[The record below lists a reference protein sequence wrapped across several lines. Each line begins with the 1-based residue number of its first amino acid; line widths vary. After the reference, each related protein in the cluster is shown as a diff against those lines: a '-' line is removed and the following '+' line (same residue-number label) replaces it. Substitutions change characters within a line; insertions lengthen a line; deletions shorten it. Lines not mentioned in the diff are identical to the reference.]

1 MRFHLLG
8 SLEVLDDDMPVPLG
22 GVKQRAALGF
32 LLLHA
37 NRVVAT
43 SKLLQALWSRDVPP
57 TARKMLQNAVS
68 GLRGVLTPHGSGP
81 EGSGPE
87 GSALLLTHAP
97 GYLLR
102 VDPDSLDLSR
112 FQQFTEQGRG
122 ELSSG
127 NWPAAA
133 KVLRKALSL
142 WRGPVLA
149 DLAETGINWP
159 ELTAI
164 KDWRLATQEDCFE
177 AELACGRHYEII
189 GELESLIEVE
199 PYRERLNGQLMLAL
213 YRCGR
218 QVDALSV
225 YRRTRAAL
233 VEELGLEPGRELQEL
248 ERAILDHAPALD
260 LPPSVQRR
268 HLLAVGQQPPPAL
281 PVPVPVPAPA
291 PVVIPPPVV
300 EPAAADL
307 MTVERKLVSVVMV
320 SAQPGLAAGDGDP
333 EDVDEVHQEVT
344 AVVRAEVARLGGVVG
359 GNVGSVYLA
368 LFGVPRTSED
378 DADRAVRA
386 ALAIR
391 DRLGSVADVQIGVAT
406 GDALV
411 RLPASGT
418 PSASG
423 VLLDQCRQ
431 LMALAPL
438 GAVRACTATCDAGS
452 SVTWAADPAPTGG
465 WQAIS
470 CVPPSGATRRAQA
483 SVPFV
488 ERERELFVLQGLLE
502 EVRDRRRPHFVT
514 VLGEAGVGKTRLV
527 HELGAACTSP
537 AAILRGTATAF
548 GDDHGY
554 GPLSGVVQG
563 FSSPE
568 ALHDALTSLVGV
580 GELADRL
587 HSSLA
592 GLASGS
598 PDVSADFP
606 AWRRFLEEIADS
618 GPLVVFLEDVHWAN
632 DVVLDFVEELSE
644 QAGSVP
650 LLVIATARPELL
662 QRRPS
667 WFGGKRNATTISL
680 EPLSHNGTRSLL
692 NSLLEARELSGE
704 LWQAL
709 VSCVGGNPLFAT
721 EYARMVSDPRMP
733 CLHNDGALPVPPSVR
748 SVITT
753 QLDSL
758 PFAVKAVLGDAAVV
772 GDLVSPGAV
781 AATGRRDPGDVAKAL
796 ELLEQRDF
804 LRRQGRNSETG
815 EIEYGFRH
823 GLVRDVVADQL
834 PRAVR
839 AEKQERAAAWFAE
852 PALDLMPL
860 MDRRAG

>member
-8 SLEVLDDDMPVPLG
+8 ALEVLDDDLPVPLG

-68 GLRGVLTPHGSGP
+68 GLRGVLTPHGS
-81 EGSGPE
+81 STE

-112 FQQFTEQGRG
+112 FQQLTEQGRS
-122 ELSSG
+122 ELSTG

-268 HLLAVGQQPPPAL
+268 HLLAVGQPPA
-281 PVPVPVPAPA
+281 PVPA
-291 PVVIPPPVV
+291 PVVITPPPVA
-300 EPAAADL
+300 EPAPSNVTVDVT
-307 MTVERKLVSVVMV
+307 TVERKLVSVVMV
-320 SAQPGLAAGDGDP
+320 SAQLGLAAGDGDP
-333 EDVDEVHQEVT
+333 EDVDEVHQEVS
-344 AVVRAEVARLGGVVG
+344 AVVRAEVERLGGVVG
-359 GNVGSVYLA
+359 GNVGSVFLA
-368 LFGVPRTSED
+368 LFGVPRTAED

-386 ALAIR
+386 SLAIR
-391 DRLGSVADVQIGVAT
+391 DRLAAVADVQIGVAT
-406 GDALV
+406 GDSLV
-411 RLPASGT
+411 RLPSSGAPT
-418 PSASG
+418 ATG

-438 GAVRACTATCDAGS
+438 GAVRACTSTRDAAG

-465 WQAIS
+465 WQAVS
-470 CVPPSGATRRAQA
+470 CVSPRGATRRAQA
-483 SVPFV
+483 AVPFV
-488 ERERELFVLQGLLE
+488 ERERELLVLQGLLD
-502 EVRDRRRPHFVT
+502 EVRTRRRPHFVT

-527 HELGAACTSP
+527 DELTSSCTT
-537 AAILRGTATAF
+537 ALRGTATAF

-554 GPLSGVVQG
+554 GPLSDVARG
-563 FSSPE
+563 FASPE
-568 ALHDALTSLVGV
+568 TLRAAVSSLVGV

-587 HSSLA
+587 HASLA
-592 GLASGS
+592 GLVSGA
-598 PDVSADFP
+598 PDVPADFT
-606 AWRRFLEEIADS
+606 AWRRFLEEMADS
-618 GPLVVFLEDVHWAN
+618 EPLVVFLEDLHWAN

-644 QAGSVP
+644 HAGSVP
-650 LLVIATARPELL
+650 LLVVVTARPELL

-692 NSLLEARELSGE
+692 NSLLETRELSGE

-721 EYARMVSDPRMP
+721 EYARMVSDPRML
-733 CLHNDGALPVPPSVR
+733 CVHNDGALPLPPSVR
-748 SVITT
+748 SVITA

-758 PFAVKAVLGDAAVV
+758 PCAVKAVLGDAAVV

-781 AATGRRDPGDVAKAL
+781 AATGQRDPGDVAKAL

-823 GLVRDVVADQL
+823 LLVRDVVADQL

-839 AEKQERAAAWFAE
+839 TSKQERAAAWFAE
-852 PALDLMPL
+852 PALDLML
-860 MDRRAG
+860 DRRAG

>member
-8 SLEVLDDDMPVPLG
+8 SLEVLDDDLPVPLG

-43 SKLLQALWSRDVPP
+43 SKLLQALWPRDVPP

-68 GLRGVLTPHGSGP
+68 GLRGVLTPHGS
-81 EGSGPE
+81 SSE

-112 FQQFTEQGRG
+112 FQQLTEQGRG
-122 ELSSG
+122 ELSAG
-127 NWPAAA
+127 NWSAAA
-133 KVLRKALSL
+133 KVLRKALGL

-199 PYRERLNGQLMLAL
+199 PYRERLGGQLMLAL

-268 HLLAVGQQPPPAL
+268 HLLAVGHSSPAL
-281 PVPVPVPAPA
+281 PVPAPA
-291 PVVIPPPVV
+291 PVVITPPAV
-300 EPAAADL
+300 EPAVVDVT
-307 MTVERKLVSVVMV
+307 TVERKLVSVLMV
-320 SAQPGLAAGDGDP
+320 SAQLGLAAGDGDP
-333 EDVDEVHQEVT
+333 EDVDAVHQEVA
-344 AVVRAEVARLGGVVG
+344 AVVSSEVSRLGGVVG
-359 GNVGSVYLA
+359 GNVGSVFLA

-378 DADRAVRA
+378 DADRAVRS

-391 DRLGSVADVQIGVAT
+391 DRLAAIADAQIGVAT
-406 GDALV
+406 GEALV

-423 VLLDQCRQ
+423 VLLDRCRQ

-438 GAVRACTATCDAGS
+438 GAVRACTATRAASS
-452 SVTWAADPAPTGG
+452 SVTWADDPAPTGG
-465 WQAIS
+465 WQAVS
-470 CVPPSGATRRAQA
+470 CRSPRGATRRAQA
-483 SVPFV
+483 PVPFV
-488 ERERELFVLQGLLE
+488 ERERELLVLQGLLD
-502 EVRDRRRPHFVT
+502 EVRTRRRPHFVT
-514 VLGEAGVGKTRLV
+514 VLGEAGVGKTRLLN
-527 HELGAACTSP
+527 ELTPSCTS
-537 AAILRGTATAF
+537 ALRGTATAF
-548 GDDHGY
+548 GDDYGY
-554 GPLSGVVQG
+554 GPLSDVVRG
-563 FSSPE
+563 FAAPE
-568 ALHDALTSLVGV
+568 KLHAAVSSLVGA

-587 HSSLA
+587 TASLA
-592 GLASGS
+592 GLAQPG
-598 PDVSADFP
+598 PDVPADFP
-606 AWRRFLEEIADS
+606 AWRRFLEELAES
-618 GPLVVFLEDVHWAN
+618 EPLVVFLEDLHWAN

-644 QAGSVP
+644 HAGSVP
-650 LLVIATARPELL
+650 LLVVVTARPELL

-692 NSLLEARELSGE
+692 NSLLKAGELPGE
-704 LWQAL
+704 LWQTL

-721 EYARMVSDPRMP
+721 EYARMVSDPRTP
-733 CLHNDGALPVPPSVR
+733 CLHDEGGLPVPALVR
-748 SVITT
+748 GVLTAR
-753 QLDSL
+753 LDSL
-758 PFAVKAVLGDAAVV
+758 PFEVKAVLQDAAVV

-781 AATGRRDPGDVAKAL
+781 AATGLRDPGEVAKAL

-823 GLVRDVVADQL
+823 LLVRDVVADQL

-839 AEKQERAAAWFAE
+839 AAKQERALAWFEE
-852 PALDLMPL
+852 PALDLT
-860 MDRRAG
+860 DRRAG

>member
-1 MRFHLLG
+1 MRFNLLG
-8 SLEVLDDDMPVPLG
+8 SLEVLDDDLPVPLG

-43 SKLLQALWSRDVPP
+43 SRLLQALWSRDVPP

-68 GLRGVLTPHGSGP
+68 GLRGVLTPHGSGA
-81 EGSGPE
+81 E

-102 VDPDSLDLSR
+102 VDPNSLDLSL
-112 FQQFTEQGRG
+112 FQQLTAQGRG
-122 ELSSG
+122 ELSAG

-189 GELESLIEVE
+189 GELESLIEAE
-199 PYRERLNGQLMLAL
+199 PYRERLGGQLMLAL

-268 HLLAVGQQPPPAL
+268 HLLAVGQS
-281 PVPVPVPAPA
+281 PVPTPA
-291 PVVIPPPVV
+291 PVVITPPVA
-300 EPAAADL
+300 EPAADV
-307 MTVERKLVSVVMV
+307 TIVERKLVSVVMV
-320 SAQPGLAAGDGDP
+320 SAHLGLATGDGDP
-333 EDVDEVHQEVT
+333 EAVDEVHQEVS
-344 AVVRAEVARLGGVVG
+344 AVMHAEVTRLGGVVS
-359 GNVGSVYLA
+359 GNVGSVFLA

-391 DRLGSVADVQIGVAT
+391 DRLGAVADVQIGVAT
-406 GDALV
+406 GDSLV
-411 RLPASGT
+411 RLPASGAPT
-418 PSASG
+418 ATG

-438 GAVRACTATCDAGS
+438 GAVRACTSTRDAAG
-452 SVTWAADPAPTGG
+452 SVTWAAEPAPTGG
-465 WQAIS
+465 WQAVS
-470 CVPPSGATRRAQA
+470 CVSPRGATRRAQA
-483 SVPFV
+483 AVPFV
-488 ERERELFVLQGLLE
+488 ERERELYVLQGLLD
-502 EVRDRRRPHFVT
+502 EVRSRRRPHFVT

-527 HELGAACTSP
+527 DELMSSCRTA
-537 AAILRGTATAF
+537 LRGTATAF

-554 GPLSGVVQG
+554 GPLADVVRG
-563 FSSPE
+563 FAPP
-568 ALHDALTSLVGV
+568 DALRTAVSSLVGA

-587 HSSLA
+587 TSSLL
-592 GLASGS
+592 GLAEPA
-598 PDVSADFP
+598 PDVEADFP
-606 AWRRFLEEIADS
+606 AWRRFLEEIADAE
-618 GPLVVFLEDVHWAN
+618 PLVVFLEDLHWAN

-644 QAGSVP
+644 HAASVP
-650 LLVIATARPELL
+650 LLVVVTARPELL

-680 EPLSHNGTRSLL
+680 EPLSHNGSRSLL
-692 NSLLEARELSGE
+692 NSLLAAGELPSE

-721 EYARMVSDPRMP
+721 EYARMVSDPHT
-733 CLHNDGALPVPPSVR
+733 CLHGEGGLPMPSSVR
-748 SVITT
+748 GVLTA
-753 QLDSL
+753 QVDSL
-758 PFAVKAVLGDAAVV
+758 PFEMKAILQDAAVV

-781 AATGRRDPGDVAKAL
+781 AATGGRDPGEVAKAL

-823 GLVRDVVADQL
+823 LLVRDVVTGQL

-839 AEKQERAAAWFAE
+839 ASKQERALAWFEE
-852 PALDLMPL
+852 PALDLTN
-860 MDRRAG
+860 RRAG

>member
-8 SLEVLDDDMPVPLG
+8 SLEVLDGDLPVPLG

-32 LLLHA
+32 LLLQS

-43 SKLLQALWSRDVPP
+43 SKLLHALWPRDVPP

-68 GLRGVLTPHGSGP
+68 GLRGVLTSHGGNP
-81 EGSGPE
+81 DGAPM
-87 GSALLLTHAP
+87 LLTHAP

-102 VDPDSLDLSR
+102 VDQNSLDLSR
-112 FQQFTEQGRG
+112 FQQLAEQGRG
-122 ELSSG
+122 ELAAG

-133 KVLRKALSL
+133 KVLRGALGL

-164 KDWRLATQEDCFE
+164 KDWKLAVQEDCFE
-177 AELACGRHYEII
+177 AELACGRHGEII
-189 GELESLIEVE
+189 GELESLVELE
-199 PYRERLNGQLMLAL
+199 PYRERLGGQLMLAL

-233 VEELGLEPGRELQEL
+233 VAELGLEPGRDLQEL
-248 ERAILDHAPALD
+248 ERAILDHAPTLD

-268 HLLAVGQQPPPAL
+268 HLLAVGQD
-281 PVPVPVPAPA
+281 PAPVRA
-291 PVVIPPPVV
+291 PVVITR
-300 EPAAADL
+300 PAAEPVAAAVVADADL
-307 MTVERKLVSVVMV
+307 ATTERKLVSVVMV
-320 SAQPGLAAGDGDP
+320 SAQLGLATGDGDP
-333 EDVDEVHQEVT
+333 EDVDAVHQEV
-344 AVVRAEVARLGGVVG
+344 ASVVSAEVSRLGGVVG
-359 GNVGSVYLA
+359 GSIGSVFLA
-368 LFGVPRTSED
+368 LFGVPKTAED

-386 ALAIR
+386 SVTIR
-391 DRLGSVADVQIGVAT
+391 DRLDAVAEVQIGVAT

-411 RLPASGT
+411 RLPSSGVPT
-418 PSASG
+418 ASG

-438 GAVRACTATCDAGS
+438 GAVRACTSTRD
-452 SVTWAADPAPTGG
+452 AADSVVWEADGAPTGG

-470 CVPPSGATRRAQA
+470 CTPRRGAARRVQA
-483 SVPFV
+483 EVPFV
-488 ERERELFVLQGLLE
+488 ERERELLVLQGLLE
-502 EVRDRRRPHFVT
+502 EVRTRRRPHFVT
-514 VLGEAGVGKTRLV
+514 VLGEAGMGKTRLV
-527 HELGAACTSP
+527 NELASSRTTAF
-537 AAILRGTATAF
+537 RGTATAF
-548 GDDHGY
+548 GDDDGY
-554 GPLSGVVQG
+554 GPLTDVVSE
-563 FSSPE
+563 FSSFPTLR
-568 ALHDALTSLVGV
+568 ADLVRLVGA

-587 HSSLA
+587 HASLA
-592 GLASGS
+592 CLADPGAEVR
-598 PDVSADFP
+598 PDFP
-606 AWRRFLEEIADS
+606 AWRRFLEEVAES
-618 GPLVVFLEDVHWAN
+618 EPLIVLLEDVHWAN

-680 EPLSHNGTRSLL
+680 EPLSHNGTRQLL
-692 NSLLEARELSGE
+692 NSLLQARELSSE

-709 VSCVGGNPLFAT
+709 VSCASGNPLFAT
-721 EYARMVSDPRMP
+721 EYAGMVADPRTP
-733 CLHNDGALPVPPSVR
+733 CLQNDTSLPVPPSVR
-748 SVITT
+748 GVLTT

-758 PFAVKAVLGDAAVV
+758 PIEVKAVLQDAALT
-772 GDLVSPGAV
+772 GDLVSPSSV
-781 AATGRRDPGDVAKAL
+781 AATGRRDAFEVAKAL

-823 GLVRDVVADQL
+823 LLVRDVVADQI
-834 PRAVR
+834 PRAER
-839 AEKQERAAAWFAE
+839 ASKQERARAWLNQL
-852 PALDLMPL
+852 ALDLTG
-860 MDRRAG
+860 RRAG

>member
-8 SLEVLDDDMPVPLG
+8 SLEVLDDDLPVPLG

-43 SKLLQALWSRDVPP
+43 SKLLQALWPRDVPP

-68 GLRGVLTPHGSGP
+68 GLRGVLTPHGS
-81 EGSGPE
+81 SSE

-112 FQQFTEQGRG
+112 FQQLTEQGRG
-122 ELSSG
+122 ELSAGDFS
-127 NWPAAA
+127 AAA
-133 KVLRKALSL
+133 KVLRKALGL

-199 PYRERLNGQLMLAL
+199 PYRERLGGQLMLAL

-268 HLLAVGQQPPPAL
+268 HLLAVGHSS
-281 PVPVPVPAPA
+281 PVPPVPVPAP
-291 PVVIPPPVV
+291 VVVTPPSPAV
-300 EPAAADL
+300 EPAVVDVT
-307 MTVERKLVSVVMV
+307 TVERKLVSAVMV
-320 SAQPGLAAGDGDP
+320 SAQLGLATGDGDP
-333 EDVDEVHQEVT
+333 EDVDAVHQEVA
-344 AVVRAEVARLGGVVG
+344 AVVSSEVSRLGGVVG
-359 GNVGSVYLA
+359 GNVGSVFLA
-368 LFGVPRTSED
+368 LFGVPHTSED

-391 DRLGSVADVQIGVAT
+391 DRLAAVADVQIGVAT
-406 GDALV
+406 GEALV

-423 VLLDQCRQ
+423 VLLDRCRQ

-438 GAVRACTATCDAGS
+438 GAVRACTATRAAGP
-452 SVTWAADPAPTGG
+452 SVTWADDPAPTGG
-465 WQAIS
+465 WQAVS
-470 CVPPSGATRRAQA
+470 CVSPRGATRRVQA
-483 SVPFV
+483 PVPFV
-488 ERERELFVLQGLLE
+488 ERERELLVLQGLLD
-502 EVRDRRRPHFVT
+502 EVRTRRRPHFVT

-527 HELGAACTSP
+527 NELTSSC
-537 AAILRGTATAF
+537 ATALRGTATAF
-548 GDDHGY
+548 GDDYGY
-554 GPLSGVVQG
+554 GPLSDVVRG
-563 FSSPE
+563 FAAPE
-568 ALHDALTSLVGV
+568 RLHAAVSSLVGA

-587 HSSLA
+587 AASLVGLA
-592 GLASGS
+592 GPS
-598 PDVSADFP
+598 PDVAPDFA
-606 AWRRFLEEIADS
+606 AWRRFLEEAAES
-618 GPLVVFLEDVHWAN
+618 EPLVVFLEDLHWAN

-644 QAGSVP
+644 HAGSVP
-650 LLVIATARPELL
+650 LLVVVTARPELL

-692 NSLLEARELSGE
+692 NSLLEAGELSGE

-721 EYARMVSDPRMP
+721 EYARMVSDPRNP
-733 CLHNDGALPVPPSVR
+733 CLHNESGLPVPSSVR
-748 SVITT
+748 GVLTA

-758 PFAVKAVLGDAAVV
+758 PFEVKAVLQDAAVV

-781 AATGRRDPGDVAKAL
+781 AATGLRDPGEVAKAL

-823 GLVRDVVADQL
+823 LLVRDVVADQL

-839 AEKQERAAAWFAE
+839 AAKQERALAWFEE
-852 PALDLMPL
+852 PALDLT
-860 MDRRAG
+860 DRRAG

>member
-8 SLEVLDDDMPVPLG
+8 SLEVLDDDRPVPLG

-43 SKLLQALWSRDVPP
+43 SKLLQALWPRDVPP

-68 GLRGVLTPHGSGP
+68 GLRGVLTPHGSGT
-81 EGSGPE
+81 E

-102 VDPDSLDLSR
+102 VDQNSLDLSR
-112 FQQFTEQGRG
+112 FQQLAEQGRG
-122 ELSSG
+122 ELSTG

-133 KVLRKALSL
+133 KMLRTALNL

-149 DLAETGINWP
+149 DLAETGVNWP
-159 ELTAI
+159 ELTAV
-164 KDWRLATQEDCFE
+164 KDWRLTAQEDCFE
-177 AELACGRHYEII
+177 AELACGRHYEVI

-218 QVDALSV
+218 QVDALTV

-248 ERAILDHAPALD
+248 ERAILDHAPVLD

-268 HLLAVGQQPPPAL
+268 HLLAVGQA
-281 PVPVPVPAPA
+281 A
-291 PVVIPPPVV
+291 PVMTPPPPVV
-300 EPAAADL
+300 EPAAPVAEVDV
-307 MTVERKLVSVVMV
+307 TIVERKLVSAVMV
-320 SAQPGLAAGDGDP
+320 SAQLGLAAGDGDP
-333 EDVDEVHQEVT
+333 EDVDAVHQEV
-344 AVVRAEVARLGGVVG
+344 ASVIAAEISRLGGVVG
-359 GNVGSVYLA
+359 GNVGSVFLA

-386 ALAIR
+386 SLAIR
-391 DRLGSVADVQIGVAT
+391 DRLACVADVQIGVAT
-406 GDALV
+406 GDSLV
-411 RLPASGT
+411 RLPSSGAPT
-418 PSASG
+418 ATG

-431 LMALAPL
+431 LMVLSPL
-438 GAVRACTATCDAGS
+438 GAVRACDTTRAAAG
-452 SVTWAADPAPTGG
+452 SVTWSDDPAPTGG
-465 WQAIS
+465 WEAIS
-470 CVPPSGATRRAQA
+470 CVSPHGATRRSQA
-483 SVPFV
+483 AVPFV
-488 ERERELFVLQGLLE
+488 ERERELFVLQGLLD
-502 EVRDRRRPHFVT
+502 EVRTRRRPHFVT

-527 HELGAACTSP
+527 NELTASCAM
-537 AAILRGTATAF
+537 ALRGTATSF

-554 GPLSGVVQG
+554 GPLSDV
-563 FSSPE
+563 
-568 ALHDALTSLVGV
+568 VGV
-580 GELADRL
+580 GELAENL
-587 HSSLA
+587 AASLA
-592 GLASGS
+592 GLVS
-598 PDVSADFP
+598 PDPSVPADFS
-606 AWRRFLEEIADS
+606 AWRRFLEEIAES
-618 GPLVVFLEDVHWAN
+618 EPLVVFLEDLHWAN

-644 QAGSVP
+644 HAGSVP

-667 WFGGKRNATTISL
+667 WFGGMRNATTISL

-692 NSLLEARELSGE
+692 NSLLEARELSSE

-721 EYARMVSDPRMP
+721 EYARMVADPRMP
-733 CLHNDGALPVPPSVR
+733 CLQNGSSLPVPPTVR
-748 SVITT
+748 GVLTA

-758 PFAVKAVLGDAAVV
+758 PFGVKAVLQDAAVV
-772 GDLVSPGAV
+772 GDLVSPSAV
-781 AATGRRDPGDVAKAL
+781 AATGQRDALEVAKAL

-804 LRRQGRNSETG
+804 LRRQGRNGETG

-823 GLVRDVVADQL
+823 LLVRDVAAEQL

-839 AEKQERAAAWFAE
+839 ALKQERAVAWRE
-852 PALDLMPL
+852 KPALDLT
-860 MDRRAG
+860 DRQAG

>member
-8 SLEVLDDDMPVPLG
+8 SLEVLDDDLPVPLG

-43 SKLLQALWSRDVPP
+43 SKLLQALWPRDVPP

-68 GLRGVLTPHGSGP
+68 GLRGVLTPHGS
-81 EGSGPE
+81 SSE

-112 FQQFTEQGRG
+112 FQQLTEQGRG
-122 ELSSG
+122 ELSAG
-127 NWPAAA
+127 NFSAAA
-133 KVLRKALSL
+133 KVLRKALGL

-189 GELESLIEVE
+189 GELESLIEAE
-199 PYRERLNGQLMLAL
+199 PYRERLGGQLMLAL

-225 YRRTRAAL
+225 YRRTRSAL

-260 LPPSVQRR
+260 LPASVQRR
-268 HLLAVGQQPPPAL
+268 HLLAVGHASPAL
-281 PVPVPVPAPA
+281 PVPAPA
-291 PVVIPPPVV
+291 PVVITPPAV
-300 EPAAADL
+300 EPAVVDVT
-307 MTVERKLVSVVMV
+307 TVERKLVSVVMV
-320 SAQPGLAAGDGDP
+320 SAQLGLAAGDGDP
-333 EDVDEVHQEVT
+333 EDVDAVHQEVAA
-344 AVVRAEVARLGGVVG
+344 AVSSEVSRLGGVVG
-359 GNVGSVYLA
+359 GNVGSVFLA

-378 DADRAVRA
+378 DADRAVRS

-391 DRLGSVADVQIGVAT
+391 DRLAAVADAQIGVAT
-406 GDALV
+406 GEALV

-423 VLLDQCRQ
+423 VLLDRCRQ

-438 GAVRACTATCDAGS
+438 GAVRACTATRAASS
-452 SVTWAADPAPTGG
+452 SVTWADPSPAGG
-465 WQAIS
+465 WQAVS
-470 CVPPSGATRRAQA
+470 CVPPRGATRRVQA
-483 SVPFV
+483 PVPFV
-488 ERERELFVLQGLLE
+488 ERERELLVLQGLLD
-502 EVRDRRRPHFVT
+502 EVRTRRRPHFVT

-527 HELGAACTSP
+527 NELTSSCTT
-537 AAILRGTATAF
+537 ALRGTATAF
-548 GDDHGY
+548 GDDYGY
-554 GPLSGVVQG
+554 GPLSDVVRG
-563 FSSPE
+563 FAAP
-568 ALHDALTSLVGV
+568 ATLHAAVSSLVGV

-587 HSSLA
+587 TASLT
-592 GLASGS
+592 GLAEPA
-598 PDVSADFP
+598 PDVPADFP
-606 AWRRFLEEIADS
+606 AWRRFLEEIAES
-618 GPLVVFLEDVHWAN
+618 EPLVVFLEDLHWAN

-644 QAGSVP
+644 HAGSVP
-650 LLVIATARPELL
+650 LLVVVTARPELL

-692 NSLLEARELSGE
+692 NSLLDVGELSGA

-721 EYARMVSDPRMP
+721 EYARMVSDPRTP
-733 CLHNDGALPVPPSVR
+733 CLQNEGGLPVPSSVR
-748 SVITT
+748 GVLTA

-758 PFAVKAVLGDAAVV
+758 PFEVKAVLQDAAVV

-781 AATGRRDPGDVAKAL
+781 AATGLRDPGEVAKAL

-823 GLVRDVVADQL
+823 LLVRDVVADQL

-839 AEKQERAAAWFAE
+839 AAKRERALAWFEE
-852 PALDLMPL
+852 PALDLT
-860 MDRRAG
+860 DRRAG

>member
-8 SLEVLDDDMPVPLG
+8 SLEVLDDDLPVPLG

-43 SKLLQALWSRDVPP
+43 SKLLQALWQRDVPP

-68 GLRGVLTPHGSGP
+68 GLRGVLTPHGTT
-81 EGSGPE
+81 E

-102 VDPDSLDLSR
+102 VDQNSLDLSR
-112 FQQFTEQGRG
+112 FQQLTEQGRG
-122 ELSSG
+122 ELSAG

-133 KVLRKALSL
+133 RVLRKALSL

-149 DLAETGINWP
+149 DLVETGINWP

-164 KDWRLATQEDCFE
+164 KDWRLSAQENCFE

-218 QVDALSV
+218 QVDALSA

-233 VEELGLEPGRELQEL
+233 VEGLGLEPGRELQEL
-248 ERAILDHAPALD
+248 ERAILDHAPVLD

-268 HLLAVGQQPPPAL
+268 HLLAVGQTS
-281 PVPVPVPAPA
+281 PA
-291 PVVIPPPVV
+291 PVVVTSPPPA
-300 EPAAADL
+300 PAAPVVTVDARDVT
-307 MTVERKLVSVVMV
+307 TVERKLVSVVMV
-320 SAQPGLAAGDGDP
+320 SAQLGLAAGDGDP
-333 EDVDEVHQEVT
+333 EDVDAVHQEV
-344 AVVRAEVARLGGVVG
+344 ASVVAAEISRLGGVVG
-359 GNVGSVYLA
+359 GNVGSVFLA
-368 LFGVPRTSED
+368 MFGVPKNAED

-386 ALAIR
+386 ALAVR
-391 DRLGSVADVQIGVAT
+391 DRLISVADVQIGVAT
-406 GDALV
+406 GDSLV
-411 RLPASGT
+411 RSPAVGT
-418 PSASG
+418 PTATG
-423 VLLDQCRQ
+423 VLLDKCRQ

-438 GAVRACTATCDAGS
+438 GAVRACTSTREAAV
-452 SVTWAADPAPTGG
+452 SVTWEADGAPSGG
-465 WQAIS
+465 WQAVS
-470 CVPPSGATRRAQA
+470 CVSPRGVDRRAQA
-483 SVPFV
+483 AVPFV
-488 ERERELFVLQGLLE
+488 ERERELLVLQGLLE
-502 EVRDRRRPHFVT
+502 EVRTRHRPHFVT

-527 HELGAACTSP
+527 NELASSCSV
-537 AAILRGTATAF
+537 LRGTATAF

-554 GPLSGVVQG
+554 GPLADVVSG
-563 FSSPE
+563 FSSFE
-568 ALHDALTSLVGV
+568 TLRAAMASLVGV

-587 HSSLA
+587 HASLA
-592 GLASGS
+592 CLAEPSSGVQ
-598 PDVSADFP
+598 PDFP
-606 AWRRFLEEIADS
+606 SWRRFLEEVAES
-618 GPLVVFLEDVHWAN
+618 SPLVVLLEDVHWAN
-632 DVVLDFVEELSE
+632 DVVLDFMEELSE
-644 QAGSVP
+644 HASSVP

-692 NSLLEARELSGE
+692 DSLLPTGELSAE

-709 VSCVGGNPLFAT
+709 MSCVGGNPLFAT
-721 EYARMVSDPRMP
+721 EYARMMADPRMS
-733 CLHNDGALPVPPSVR
+733 CVQNGSSLPLPPSVR
-748 SVITT
+748 GVLTA

-758 PFAVKAVLGDAAVV
+758 PFEVKAVLQDAAVTA
-772 GDLVSPGAV
+772 DLVSPGAV
-781 AATGRRDPGDVAKAL
+781 AATGGRDALEVAKAL

-823 GLVRDVVADQL
+823 QLVRDVVAEQL
-834 PRAVR
+834 PRALR
-839 AEKQERAAAWFAE
+839 AAKHERAQVWFDE
-852 PALDLMPL
+852 PALDLT
-860 MDRRAG
+860 DRRAG

>member
-8 SLEVLDDDMPVPLG
+8 SLEVLDDDLPVPLG

-68 GLRGVLTPHGSGP
+68 GLRGVLTPHGSGA
-81 EGSGPE
+81 E

-102 VDPDSLDLSR
+102 VDPNSLDLSR
-112 FQQFTEQGRG
+112 FQQLTEQGRA
-122 ELSSG
+122 ELSAG

-268 HLLAVGQQPPPAL
+268 HLLAVSHSS
-281 PVPVPVPAPA
+281 PVSA
-291 PVVIPPPVV
+291 PVVIPPAPRAP
-300 EPAAADL
+300 EPAAVVVPAADVT
-307 MTVERKLVSVVMV
+307 TVERKLVSVVMV
-320 SAQPGLAAGDGDP
+320 SAQLGLAAGDGDP
-333 EDVDEVHQEVT
+333 EDVDEVHQEVS

-359 GNVGSVYLA
+359 GSVGSVFLA
-368 LFGVPRTSED
+368 LFGVPRTAED
-378 DADRAVRA
+378 DADRAVRS

-391 DRLGSVADVQIGVAT
+391 DRLSTVADVQIGVAT

-411 RLPASGT
+411 RLPGVGAPT
-418 PSASG
+418 ATG
-423 VLLDQCRQ
+423 VLLDRCRQ

-438 GAVRACTATCDAGS
+438 GAVRACTASRDAS
-452 SVTWAADPAPTGG
+452 ASVTWDDEPAATGG
-465 WQAIS
+465 WQALS
-470 CVPPSGATRRAQA
+470 AVSPRGATRRAQA
-483 SVPFV
+483 EVPFV
-488 ERERELFVLQGLLE
+488 ERERELSVLQGLLD
-502 EVRDRRRPHFVT
+502 EVQVRRRPHFVT

-527 HELGAACTSP
+527 CELARACSP
-537 AAILRGTATAF
+537 VIALRGTSTAF

-554 GPLSGVVQG
+554 GPLSDVVSG
-563 FSSPE
+563 FAGSPE
-568 ALHDALTSLVGV
+568 ALQAALGSLVGV

-587 HSSLA
+587 HTSLV
-592 GLASGS
+592 GLLSPE
-598 PDVSADFP
+598 PDVPADFA
-606 AWRRFLEEIADS
+606 AWRRFLEEIADQRT
-618 GPLVVFLEDVHWAN
+618 LVVLLEDVHWAN

-680 EPLSHNGTRSLL
+680 EPLSHNGTRSML
-692 NSLLEARELSGE
+692 NSLLETRELSAE

-733 CLHNDGALPVPPSVR
+733 CLLNENMSLPVPPSVR
-748 SVITT
+748 GVITA

-758 PFAVKAVLGDAAVV
+758 PFEVKAVLQDAAVV

-781 AATGRRDPGDVAKAL
+781 AATGLGELRDVAKAL

-823 GLVRDVVADQL
+823 SLVRDVVAAQL

-839 AEKQERAAAWFAE
+839 ALKQERALAWFEE
-852 PALDLMPL
+852 PLVLT
-860 MDRRAG
+860 DRRAG

>member
-8 SLEVLDDDMPVPLG
+8 SLEVLDDDLPVPLG

-43 SKLLQALWSRDVPP
+43 SKLLQALWQRDVPP

-68 GLRGVLTPHGSGP
+68 GLRGVLTPHGSAA
-81 EGSGPE
+81 E

-102 VDPDSLDLSR
+102 VDQNSLDLSR
-112 FQQFTEQGRG
+112 FQQLAEQGRG
-122 ELSSG
+122 ELSAG

-133 KVLRKALSL
+133 RVLRKALSL

-149 DLAETGINWP
+149 DLVETGINWP

-164 KDWRLATQEDCFE
+164 KDWRLSAQENCFE
-177 AELACGRHYEII
+177 AELACGRHYEVI

-199 PYRERLNGQLMLAL
+199 PYRERIGGQLMLAL

-248 ERAILDHAPALD
+248 ERAILDHAPVLD

-268 HLLAVGQQPPPAL
+268 HLLAVGQTS
-281 PVPVPVPAPA
+281 PA
-291 PVVIPPPVV
+291 PVVITA
-300 EPAAADL
+300 PAAAEPAVAVPAATVPARDVT
-307 MTVERKLVSVVMV
+307 TVERKLVSVVMV
-320 SAQPGLAAGDGDP
+320 SAQLGLAAGDGDP
-333 EDVDEVHQEVT
+333 EDVDAVHQEVA
-344 AVVRAEVARLGGVVG
+344 AVVAAEVSRLGGVVG
-359 GNVGSVYLA
+359 GNVGSVFLA
-368 LFGVPRTSED
+368 MFGVPKTAED

-386 ALAIR
+386 ALAVR
-391 DRLGSVADVQIGVAT
+391 DRLASVADVQIGVAT
-406 GDALV
+406 GDSLV
-411 RLPASGT
+411 RLPAVGT
-418 PSASG
+418 PTATG

-438 GAVRACTATCDAGS
+438 GAVRACTSTREATV
-452 SVTWAADPAPTGG
+452 SVTWEPDGAPTGG
-465 WQAIS
+465 WQAVS
-470 CVPPSGATRRAQA
+470 CVSPRGADRRARA
-483 SVPFV
+483 AVPFV
-488 ERERELFVLQGLLE
+488 ERERELLVLQGILE
-502 EVRDRRRPHFVT
+502 EVRTRRRPHFVT

-527 HELGAACTSP
+527 DELASSAS
-537 AAILRGTATAF
+537 ALRGTATAF
-548 GDDHGY
+548 GDDHGF
-554 GPLSGVVQG
+554 GPLADVVSG
-563 FSSPE
+563 FSPFE
-568 ALHDALTSLVGV
+568 TLRAALASLVGV

-587 HSSLA
+587 HGSLA
-592 GLASGS
+592 CLASPGAGVQ
-598 PDVSADFP
+598 PDFP
-606 AWRRFLEEIADS
+606 SWRRFLEEVAES
-618 GPLVVFLEDVHWAN
+618 SPLVVLLEDVHWAN

-644 QAGSVP
+644 HAGSVP

-680 EPLSHNGTRSLL
+680 EPLSHIGTRNLL
-692 NSLLEARELSGE
+692 NSLLPTGELSAE

-721 EYARMVSDPRMP
+721 EYARMMADPRLL
-733 CLHNDGALPVPPSVR
+733 CVQNGNSLPLPPSVR
-748 SVITT
+748 GVLTA

-758 PFAVKAVLGDAAVV
+758 PFEVKAVLQDAAVA

-781 AATGRRDPGDVAKAL
+781 AATGGRDALEVAKAL

-823 GLVRDVVADQL
+823 ELVRDVVADQV

-839 AEKQERAAAWFAE
+839 AAKHERAGAWFDE
-852 PALDLMPL
+852 PALNLT
-860 MDRRAG
+860 DRRAG

>member
-8 SLEVLDDDMPVPLG
+8 SLEVLDDDLPVPLG

-68 GLRGVLTPHGSGP
+68 GLRGVLTPHGSN
-81 EGSGPE
+81 PE

-102 VDPDSLDLSR
+102 VDQNSLDLSR
-112 FQQFTEQGRG
+112 FQQLTEQGRG

-164 KDWRLATQEDCFE
+164 KDGRLATQEDCFE

-268 HLLAVGQQPPPAL
+268 HLLAVGQAS
-281 PVPVPVPAPA
+281 PVSA
-291 PVVIPPPVV
+291 PVVITPPVAQPV
-300 EPAAADL
+300 APPVAVGAMDVT
-307 MTVERKLVSVVMV
+307 TVERKLVSVVMV
-320 SAQPGLAAGDGDP
+320 SAQLGLAAGDGDP
-333 EDVDEVHQEVT
+333 EDVDAVHQEV
-344 AVVRAEVARLGGVVG
+344 ASVVSAEVSRLGGVVG
-359 GNVGSVYLA
+359 GNVGSVFLA
-368 LFGVPRTSED
+368 LFGVPKTAED

-386 ALAIR
+386 SLAIR
-391 DRLGSVADVQIGVAT
+391 DRLAAVADVQIGVAT
-406 GDALV
+406 GDSLV
-411 RLPASGT
+411 RLPSSGAPT
-418 PSASG
+418 ATG

-431 LMALAPL
+431 LMALSPL
-438 GAVRACTATCDAGS
+438 GAVRACSATREAAG
-452 SVTWAADPAPTGG
+452 SVTWEADGAPTGG
-465 WQAIS
+465 WQAVS
-470 CVPPSGATRRAQA
+470 CVSPRGATRRSQA
-483 SVPFV
+483 AVPFV
-488 ERERELFVLQGLLE
+488 ERERELLVLQGLLD
-502 EVRDRRRPHFVT
+502 EVRTRRRPHFVT

-527 HELGAACTSP
+527 NELTSSCST
-537 AAILRGTATAF
+537 ALRGTATAF
-548 GDDHGY
+548 GDDHGF
-554 GPLSGVVQG
+554 GPLSDVVSG
-563 FSSPE
+563 FSSFE
-568 ALHDALTSLVGV
+568 TLRAALASLVGV

-587 HSSLA
+587 HGSLA
-592 GLASGS
+592 CLAEPG
-598 PDVSADFP
+598 PGVQADFP
-606 AWRRFLEEIADS
+606 AWRRFLEEVAESD
-618 GPLVVFLEDVHWAN
+618 PLVVLLEDVHWAN

-644 QAGSVP
+644 HAGSVP

-692 NSLLEARELSGE
+692 NSLLHTRELSSE

-709 VSCVGGNPLFAT
+709 VTCVGGNPLFAT
-721 EYARMVSDPRMP
+721 EYARMVADPRMP
-733 CLHNDGALPVPPSVR
+733 CVQNDASLPVPPSVR
-748 SVITT
+748 GVLTA

-758 PFAVKAVLGDAAVV
+758 PFEVKAVLQDAAVA

-781 AATGRRDPGDVAKAL
+781 AATGQRDALEVAKAL

-823 GLVRDVVADQL
+823 LLVRDVVADQL
-834 PRAVR
+834 PRA
-839 AEKQERAAAWFAE
+839 ERAVKRERALGWFEE
-852 PALDLMPL
+852 PALDLT
-860 MDRRAG
+860 DRRAG

>member
-8 SLEVLDDDMPVPLG
+8 SLEVLDDDLPVPLG

-81 EGSGPE
+81 EGS
-87 GSALLLTHAP
+87 ALLLTHAP

-102 VDPDSLDLSR
+102 VDPNSLDLSR
-112 FQQFTEQGRG
+112 FQQLTEQGRG
-122 ELSSG
+122 ELSAG

-268 HLLAVGQQPPPAL
+268 HLLAVGQASPP
-281 PVPVPVPAPA
+281 
-291 PVVIPPPVV
+291 PVVIPPAPPVAPIEV
-300 EPAAADL
+300 PAADVA
-307 MTVERKLVSVVMV
+307 TVERKLVSVVMV
-320 SAQPGLAAGDGDP
+320 SAQLGLAARDP
-333 EDVDEVHQEVT
+333 EDVDEVHQEVAS
-344 AVVRAEVARLGGVVG
+344 AVAAEVSRLGGVVG
-359 GNVGSVYLA
+359 GNVGSVFLA

-391 DRLGSVADVQIGVAT
+391 SRLASVDVQIGVAT

-411 RLPASGT
+411 RLPGAGV
-418 PSASG
+418 PSATG
-423 VLLDQCRQ
+423 VLLDECRQ
-431 LMALAPL
+431 LMTLAPF
-438 GAVRACTATCDAGS
+438 GAVRACTSTRDAAV
-452 SVTWAADPAPTGG
+452 SVTWSADPAPTGG
-465 WQAIS
+465 WQAVS
-470 CVPPSGATRRAQA
+470 CVSPRGATRRAQA
-483 SVPFV
+483 AVPFV
-488 ERERELFVLQGLLE
+488 ERERELSVLQGLLDD
-502 EVRDRRRPHFVT
+502 VAARRRPHFVT

-527 HELGAACTSP
+527 SELAASCSSSV
-537 AAILRGTATAF
+537 LHGTATPF

-554 GPLSGVVQG
+554 GPLSDVVRG
-563 FSSPE
+563 FAPPARLRA
-568 ALHDALTSLVGV
+568 ALDSLVAG
-580 GELADRL
+580 LADRL
-587 HSSLA
+587 HASLA
-592 GLASGS
+592 GLASPS
-598 PDVSADFP
+598 PEVVADFP
-606 AWRRFLEEIADS
+606 AWRRFLEEIAEA

-667 WFGGKRNATTISL
+667 WFGGKRHATTISL

-692 NSLLEARELSGE
+692 NSLLETRELSAD

-721 EYARMVSDPRMP
+721 EYARMVADPRMP
-733 CLHNDGALPVPPSVR
+733 CLHNDGGALPVPPSVR

-758 PFAVKAVLGDAAVV
+758 PFPVKAVLGDAAVV

-781 AATGRRDPGDVAKAL
+781 AATGQRDLPDVSKAL

-823 GLVRDVVADQL
+823 ALVRDVVADQL
-834 PRAVR
+834 PRAER
-839 AEKQERAAAWFAE
+839 SLKQERAAAWFAE
-852 PALDLMPL
+852 PALDLML
-860 MDRRAG
+860 DRRAG

>member
-81 EGSGPE
+81 EGS
-87 GSALLLTHAP
+87 ALLLTHAP

-102 VDPDSLDLSR
+102 VDPNSLDLSR
-112 FQQFTEQGRG
+112 FQQLTEQGRN
-122 ELSSG
+122 ELSTG

-268 HLLAVGQQPPPAL
+268 HLLAVGQPSPVSAPVIITPPAPRAPEPAL
-281 PVPVPVPAPA
+281 PAMDVDVT
-291 PVVIPPPVV
+291 
-300 EPAAADL
+300 
-307 MTVERKLVSVVMV
+307 MVERKLVSVVMV
-320 SAQPGLAAGDGDP
+320 SAQLGLAAGDGDP
-333 EDVDEVHQEVT
+333 EDVDTVHQEVSS
-344 AVVRAEVARLGGVVG
+344 VVHAEVSRLGGVVG
-359 GNVGSVYLA
+359 GNVGSVFLA
-368 LFGVPRTSED
+368 MFGVPRTSED
-378 DADRAVRA
+378 DADRAVRS

-391 DRLGSVADVQIGVAT
+391 DRLSAVADVQIGVAT

-411 RLPASGT
+411 RLP
-418 PSASG
+418 SAGAPTATG

-431 LMALAPL
+431 LMALSPL
-438 GAVRACTATCDAGS
+438 GAVRACTASRDAS
-452 SVTWAADPAPTGG
+452 TSVTWADDPATTGG
-465 WQAIS
+465 WQAVS
-470 CVPPSGATRRAQA
+470 CVSPRGATRRSQA
-483 SVPFV
+483 AVPFV
-488 ERERELFVLQGLLE
+488 ERERELFVLQGLLD
-502 EVRDRRRPHFVT
+502 EVRTRRRPHFVT

-527 HELGAACTSP
+527 CELAGACTSSKVI
-537 AAILRGTATAF
+537 ALRGTATAF

-554 GPLSGVVQG
+554 GPLSDVVRG
-563 FSSPE
+563 FASPE
-568 ALHDALTSLVGV
+568 TLRAAISSLVGV

-587 HSSLA
+587 HASLA
-592 GLASGS
+592 GLAEPHSAV
-598 PDVSADFP
+598 PADFP
-606 AWRRFLEEIADS
+606 SWRRFLEEIADS
-618 GPLVVFLEDVHWAN
+618 GPLVVLLEDVHWAN

-644 QAGSVP
+644 HAGSVP

-692 NSLLEARELSGE
+692 NSLLETRELSAE

-709 VSCVGGNPLFAT
+709 VGCVGGNALFAT

-733 CLHNDGALPVPPSVR
+733 CLQNDGALPVPPSVR
-748 SVITT
+748 SVITA

-758 PFAVKAVLGDAAVV
+758 PFAVKAVLQDAAVV

-781 AATGRRDPGDVAKAL
+781 AATGRHEPGDVAKAL

-823 GLVRDVVADQL
+823 ALVRDVVADQL

-839 AEKQERAAAWFAE
+839 ALKQERAVAWFEAPE
-852 PALDLMPL
+852 LDLT
-860 MDRRAG
+860 DRRAG

>member
-43 SKLLQALWSRDVPP
+43 SKLLQALWPRDVPP

-68 GLRGVLTPHGSGP
+68 GLRGVLTPHGN
-81 EGSGPE
+81 GSE

-102 VDPDSLDLSR
+102 VDPSRLDLSL
-112 FQQFTEQGRG
+112 FQRLTGQGRA

-133 KVLRKALSL
+133 KVLRTALSL

-164 KDWRLATQEDCFE
+164 KDARLAAQEDCFE

-189 GELESLIEVE
+189 GELESLIEAE
-199 PYRERLNGQLMLAL
+199 PYRERLGGQLMLAL

-268 HLLAVGQQPPPAL
+268 HLLAVGQSPA
-281 PVPVPVPAPA
+281 PAPA
-291 PVVIPPPVV
+291 PVVITPPVV
-300 EPAAADL
+300 EPAAADV
-307 MTVERKLVSVVMV
+307 TIVERKLVSVVMV
-320 SAQPGLAAGDGDP
+320 SAHLGLATGDGDP
-333 EDVDEVHQEVT
+333 EAVDAVHQEVSA
-344 AVVRAEVARLGGVVG
+344 AVHTEVTRLGGVVG
-359 GNVGSVYLA
+359 GNVGSVFLA

-391 DRLGSVADVQIGVAT
+391 DRLAAVADVQIGVAT
-406 GDALV
+406 GDSLV

-418 PSASG
+418 PTVTG

-438 GAVRACTATCDAGS
+438 GAVRACTSTRAAAGS
-452 SVTWAADPAPTGG
+452 VMWAAEPAPTGD
-465 WQAIS
+465 WQAAS
-470 CVPPSGATRRAQA
+470 CESPRGATRRAQA
-483 SVPFV
+483 AVPFV
-488 ERERELFVLQGLLE
+488 ERERELYVLQGLLD
-502 EVRDRRRPHFVT
+502 EVGTRRRPHFVT

-527 HELGAACTSP
+527 DELVPSCRTA
-537 AAILRGTATAF
+537 LRGTATAF

-554 GPLSGVVQG
+554 GPLSDVVRG
-563 FSSPE
+563 FASPE
-568 ALHDALTSLVGV
+568 TLRAAVSSLVGA

-587 HSSLA
+587 TASLWC
-592 GLASGS
+592 LAEPSANV
-598 PDVSADFP
+598 PADFT

-618 GPLVVFLEDVHWAN
+618 EPLVVFLEDLHWAN

-644 QAGSVP
+644 HAGSVP
-650 LLVIATARPELL
+650 LLVVVTARPELL

-680 EPLSHNGTRSLL
+680 EPLSHNGSRSLL
-692 NSLLEARELSGE
+692 NSLLPAGELSAE

-721 EYARMVSDPRMP
+721 EYARLVSDPRTTP
-733 CLHNDGALPVPPSVR
+733 CLHDEGGLPVPSSVR
-748 SVITT
+748 GVLTA
-753 QLDSL
+753 QVDSL
-758 PFAVKAVLGDAAVV
+758 PFEVKAVLQDAAVV

-781 AATGRRDPGDVAKAL
+781 AATGGRDPGDVAKAL

-823 GLVRDVVADQL
+823 LLVRDVVAGQL
-834 PRAVR
+834 PHAVR
-839 AEKQERAAAWFAE
+839 TAKQQRALAWFEE
-852 PALDLMPL
+852 PALDLT
-860 MDRRAG
+860 DRRAG

>member
-68 GLRGVLTPHGSGP
+68 GLRGVLTPHGSA
-81 EGSGPE
+81 E

-102 VDPDSLDLSR
+102 VDQNSLDLSQ
-112 FQQFTEQGRG
+112 FQQLTEQGRG
-122 ELSSG
+122 DLSSG

-177 AELACGRHYEII
+177 AELACGRHYEVI

-268 HLLAVGQQPPPAL
+268 HLLAVGQSS
-281 PVPVPVPAPA
+281 PVPA
-291 PVVIPPPVV
+291 PVVITPPPAPVA
-300 EPAAADL
+300 EPVAPAPAVDV
-307 MTVERKLVSVVMV
+307 TIVERKLVSVVMV
-320 SAQPGLAAGDGDP
+320 SAQLGLAAGDGDP
-333 EDVDEVHQEVT
+333 EDVDAVHQEV
-344 AVVRAEVARLGGVVG
+344 ASVVSAEVSRLGGVVG
-359 GNVGSVYLA
+359 GNVGSVFLA

-386 ALAIR
+386 SLAIR
-391 DRLGSVADVQIGVAT
+391 DRLSSVADVQIGVAT
-406 GDALV
+406 GDSLV
-411 RLPASGT
+411 RLPSSGAPT
-418 PSASG
+418 ATG

-431 LMALAPL
+431 LMALSPL
-438 GAVRACTATCDAGS
+438 GAVRACSATREAAG
-452 SVTWAADPAPTGG
+452 SVTWSADPSPTGG
-465 WQAIS
+465 WQAVS
-470 CVPPSGATRRAQA
+470 CVSPRGATRRSQA
-483 SVPFV
+483 AVPFV
-488 ERERELFVLQGLLE
+488 ERERELLVLQGLLD
-502 EVRDRRRPHFVT
+502 EVRTRRRPHFVT

-527 HELGAACTSP
+527 NELNSSCSMA
-537 AAILRGTATAF
+537 LRGTATAF

-554 GPLSGVVQG
+554 GPLCDVVRG
-563 FSSPE
+563 FASPE
-568 ALHDALTSLVGV
+568 TLRAAVSSLVGV
-580 GELADRL
+580 GELADNL
-587 HSSLA
+587 AASLA
-592 GLASGS
+592 GLVEPS
-598 PDVSADFP
+598 PSVPADFS
-606 AWRRFLEEIADS
+606 AWRRFLEEIAES
-618 GPLVVFLEDVHWAN
+618 EPLVVFLEDLHWAN

-644 QAGSVP
+644 HAGSVP

-680 EPLSHNGTRSLL
+680 EPLSHNGTRSLM
-692 NSLLEARELSGE
+692 NSLLEARELSSE

-721 EYARMVSDPRMP
+721 EYARMVADPRMP
-733 CLHNDGALPVPPSVR
+733 CVQNDGALPVPPPVR
-748 SVITT
+748 GVLTA

-758 PFAVKAVLGDAAVV
+758 PFEVKAVLQDAAVV

-781 AATGRRDPGDVAKAL
+781 AAVGQRDPLEVAKAL

-823 GLVRDVVADQL
+823 LLVRDVVAEQL

-839 AEKQERAAAWFAE
+839 ALKQERAVAWFEE
-852 PALDLMPL
+852 PALDLT
-860 MDRRAG
+860 DRRAG

>member
-68 GLRGVLTPHGSGP
+68 GLRGVLTPHGSG
-81 EGSGPE
+81 SE

-102 VDPDSLDLSR
+102 VDPNSLDLSR
-112 FQQFTEQGRG
+112 FQQLTEQGRG

-177 AELACGRHYEII
+177 ADLACGRHYEII

-268 HLLAVGQQPPPAL
+268 HLLAVGHSSPPL
-281 PVPVPVPAPA
+281 
-291 PVVIPPPVV
+291 VIPPAPRAP
-300 EPAAADL
+300 EPAAAVVVPAADVT
-307 MTVERKLVSVVMV
+307 TVERKLVSVVMV
-320 SAQPGLAAGDGDP
+320 SAQLGLAAGDGDP
-333 EDVDEVHQEVT
+333 EDVDEVHQEVSS
-344 AVVRAEVARLGGVVG
+344 AVRAEVSRLGGVVG
-359 GNVGSVYLA
+359 GNVGSVFLA
-368 LFGVPRTSED
+368 LFGVPLTAED

-391 DRLGSVADVQIGVAT
+391 DRLSTVADVQIGVAT

-411 RLPASGT
+411 RLPGVGAPT
-418 PSASG
+418 ATG

-438 GAVRACTATCDAGS
+438 GAVRACTASRDAS
-452 SVTWAADPAPTGG
+452 TSVTWEADAAPTGG
-465 WQAIS
+465 WEAAS
-470 CVPPSGATRRAQA
+470 AVSPRGATRRDQA
-483 SVPFV
+483 AVPFV
-488 ERERELFVLQGLLE
+488 ERERELSVLQGLLD
-502 EVRDRRRPHFVT
+502 EVQVRRRPHFVT
-514 VLGEAGVGKTRLV
+514 VLGESGVGKTRLV
-527 HELGAACTSP
+527 CELARGCSP
-537 AAILRGTATAF
+537 VVALRGTSTAF
-548 GDDHGY
+548 GDDYGY
-554 GPLSGVVQG
+554 GPLSDVVRG
-563 FSSPE
+563 FASTPE
-568 ALHDALTSLVGV
+568 DLRTSLESLVGA

-587 HSSLA
+587 HGSLV
-592 GLASGS
+592 GLLEPR
-598 PDVSADFP
+598 PDLPADF
-606 AWRRFLEEIADS
+606 ASWRRFLEEIADQRT
-618 GPLVVFLEDVHWAN
+618 LVVLLEDVHWAN

-650 LLVIATARPELL
+650 LLVIATSRPELL

-692 NSLLEARELSGE
+692 NSLLETSELPAE

-721 EYARMVSDPRMP
+721 EYARMVADPRMP
-733 CLHNDGALPVPPSVR
+733 CLHNDMSLPVPPSVR
-748 SVITT
+748 GVITA

-758 PFAVKAVLGDAAVV
+758 PFEVKAVLQDAAVV
-772 GDLVSPGAV
+772 GDLVSPGVV
-781 AATGRRDPGDVAKAL
+781 AATGLAELREVAKAL

-823 GLVRDVVADQL
+823 SLVRDVVASQL

-839 AEKQERAAAWFAE
+839 ALKQERALSWFEE
-852 PALDLMPL
+852 PLVLT
-860 MDRRAG
+860 DRRAG

>member
-8 SLEVLDDDMPVPLG
+8 SLEVLDDDLPVPLG

-81 EGSGPE
+81 EGS
-87 GSALLLTHAP
+87 ALLLTHAP

-112 FQQFTEQGRG
+112 FQQLTEQGRG
-122 ELSSG
+122 ELSAG

-268 HLLAVGQQPPPAL
+268 HLLAVGQT
-281 PVPVPVPAPA
+281 PVPVPAPA
-291 PVVIPPPVV
+291 PVVITSPPVV
-300 EPAAADL
+300 EPAAVNVT
-307 MTVERKLVSVVMV
+307 TVERKLVSVVMV
-320 SAQPGLAAGDGDP
+320 SAQLGLAAGDGDP
-333 EDVDEVHQEVT
+333 EDVDEVHQEVS
-344 AVVRAEVARLGGVVG
+344 AVVRAEVERLGGVVG
-359 GNVGSVYLA
+359 GNVASVFLA
-368 LFGVPRTSED
+368 LFGVPRTAED

-386 ALAIR
+386 SLAIR
-391 DRLGSVADVQIGVAT
+391 DRLAAVADVQIGVAT
-406 GDALV
+406 GDSLV
-411 RLPASGT
+411 RLPASGAPT
-418 PSASG
+418 ATG

-438 GAVRACTATCDAGS
+438 GAVRACTSTRDAAG

-465 WQAIS
+465 WQAVS
-470 CVPPSGATRRAQA
+470 CVSPRGATRRAQA
-483 SVPFV
+483 AVPFV
-488 ERERELFVLQGLLE
+488 ERERELLVLQGLLD
-502 EVRDRRRPHFVT
+502 EVRTRRRPHFVT

-527 HELGAACTSP
+527 DELTSSCTT
-537 AAILRGTATAF
+537 ALRGTATAF

-554 GPLSGVVQG
+554 GPLSDVVRG
-563 FSSPE
+563 FASPE
-568 ALHDALTSLVGV
+568 TLRAAVSSLVGV

-587 HSSLA
+587 HASLA
-592 GLASGS
+592 GLVSGS
-598 PDVSADFP
+598 ADVPADFP
-606 AWRRFLEEIADS
+606 AWRRFLEELADS
-618 GPLVVFLEDVHWAN
+618 EPLVVFLEDLHWAN

-644 QAGSVP
+644 HAGSVP
-650 LLVIATARPELL
+650 LLVVVTARPELL

-680 EPLSHNGTRSLL
+680 EPLSHNGSRSLL
-692 NSLLEARELSGE
+692 NSLLEASELSAE

-709 VSCVGGNPLFAT
+709 VSCVGGNPFFAT
-721 EYARMVSDPRMP
+721 EYARMVSDPRIQ
-733 CLHNDGALPVPPSVR
+733 CLHNEGGLPVPPSVR
-748 SVITT
+748 GVLTA

-758 PFAVKAVLGDAAVV
+758 PFEVKAVLQDAAVV

-781 AATGRRDPGDVAKAL
+781 AATGQRDPGDVAKAL

-823 GLVRDVVADQL
+823 LLVRDVVADQL

-839 AEKQERAAAWFAE
+839 LSKQERAAAWLAE
-852 PALDLMPL
+852 PALDLML
-860 MDRRAG
+860 DRRAG

>member
-8 SLEVLDDDMPVPLG
+8 SLEVLDDDLPVPLG

-68 GLRGVLTPHGSGP
+68 GLRGVLTPHGST
-81 EGSGPE
+81 PE

-102 VDPDSLDLSR
+102 VDQNSLDLSR
-112 FQQFTEQGRG
+112 FQQLTEQGRG
-122 ELSSG
+122 ELSAG

-164 KDWRLATQEDCFE
+164 KDCRLATQEDCFE
-177 AELACGRHYEII
+177 AEIACGRHYEII

-199 PYRERLNGQLMLAL
+199 PYRERLGGQLMLAL

-268 HLLAVGQQPPPAL
+268 HLLAVGQAS
-281 PVPVPVPAPA
+281 PVVITPA
-291 PVVIPPPVV
+291 PVVEPPAVTV
-300 EPAAADL
+300 DALDVT
-307 MTVERKLVSVVMV
+307 TVERKLVSVVMV
-320 SAQPGLAAGDGDP
+320 SAQLGLAAGDGDP
-333 EDVDEVHQEVT
+333 EDVDAVHQEV
-344 AVVRAEVARLGGVVG
+344 ASVVSAEVSRLGGVVG
-359 GNVGSVYLA
+359 GNVGSVFLA
-368 LFGVPRTSED
+368 MFGVPKTAED

-386 ALAIR
+386 SLAVR
-391 DRLGSVADVQIGVAT
+391 DRLAAVADVQIGVAT
-406 GDALV
+406 GDSLV
-411 RLPASGT
+411 RLPSSGVPT
-418 PSASG
+418 ATG

-438 GAVRACTATCDAGS
+438 GAVRACTSTRDAAS
-452 SVTWAADPAPTGG
+452 SVTWEADGAPTGG
-465 WQAIS
+465 WQAVS
-470 CVPPSGATRRAQA
+470 CVSPRGATRRSQA
-483 SVPFV
+483 AVPFV
-488 ERERELFVLQGLLE
+488 ERERELLVLQGLLD
-502 EVRDRRRPHFVT
+502 EVSVRRRPHFVT

-527 HELGAACTSP
+527 NELATSCST
-537 AAILRGTATAF
+537 ALRGTATAF

-554 GPLSGVVQG
+554 GPLSDVVSG
-563 FSSPE
+563 FSSFE
-568 ALHDALTSLVGV
+568 TLRASLSSLVGV

-587 HSSLA
+587 HGSLA
-592 GLASGS
+592 CLAQPG
-598 PDVSADFP
+598 PGVQADFP
-606 AWRRFLEEIADS
+606 AWRRFLEEVAES
-618 GPLVVFLEDVHWAN
+618 SPLVVLLEDVHWAN

-644 QAGSVP
+644 HAGSVP

-692 NSLLEARELSGE
+692 NSLLQTSELSSE

-733 CLHNDGALPVPPSVR
+733 CVQNGSSLPVPPSVR
-748 SVITT
+748 GVLTT

-758 PFAVKAVLGDAAVV
+758 PFDVKAVLQDAAVA

-781 AATGRRDPGDVAKAL
+781 AATGGRDVLDVAKAL
-796 ELLEQRDF
+796 ELLEQRDI

-823 GLVRDVVADQL
+823 LLVRDVVAEQL
-834 PRAVR
+834 PRATR
-839 AEKQERAAAWFAE
+839 ASKHERAQAWFEE
-852 PALDLMPL
+852 PALDLT
-860 MDRRAG
+860 DRWAG

>member
-81 EGSGPE
+81 EGSGPD

-112 FQQFTEQGRG
+112 FQQLTEQGRG
-122 ELSSG
+122 ELSAG

-268 HLLAVGQQPPPAL
+268 HLLAVGQSAPAL
-281 PVPVPVPAPA
+281 PVPA
-291 PVVIPPPVV
+291 PVVITPPPVV
-300 EPAAADL
+300 EPSPVDVT
-307 MTVERKLVSVVMV
+307 TVERKLVSVMMV
-320 SAQPGLAAGDGDP
+320 SAQLGLAAGDGDP
-333 EDVDEVHQEVT
+333 EDVDEVHQEVA
-344 AVVRAEVARLGGVVG
+344 AVVAAEVSRLGGVVG
-359 GNVGSVYLA
+359 GNVGSVFLA
-368 LFGVPRTSED
+368 LFGVPRTAED

-411 RLPASGT
+411 RLPSSGT

-438 GAVRACTATCDAGS
+438 GAVRACTASRDAS
-452 SVTWAADPAPTGG
+452 ASVTWAADPAPTGG
-465 WQAIS
+465 WQAVS
-470 CVPPSGATRRAQA
+470 CVSPRGATRRAQA

-488 ERERELFVLQGLLE
+488 ERERELFVLQGLLD

-527 HELGAACTSP
+527 HELASSCSAA
-537 AAILRGTATAF
+537 LRGTATAF

-580 GELADRL
+580 GDLADRL
-587 HSSLA
+587 CVSLS

-598 PDVSADFP
+598 PDVVADFP

-692 NSLLEARELSGE
+692 NALLQTRELSAE

-721 EYARMVSDPRMP
+721 EYAAMVSDPRMP
-733 CLHNDGALPVPPSVR
+733 CVQNDVGLPVPPSVR
-748 SVITT
+748 SVITA

-772 GDLVSPGAV
+772 GELVSPGAV

-839 AEKQERAAAWFAE
+839 AEKQDRAAAWFAE
-852 PALDLMPL
+852 PALDLMPF

>member
-8 SLEVLDDDMPVPLG
+8 SLEVLDDDLPVPLG

-37 NRVVAT
+37 NQVVAT

-68 GLRGVLTPHGSGP
+68 GLRGVLTPHGSA
-81 EGSGPE
+81 E

-102 VDPDSLDLSR
+102 VDPNSLDLSR
-112 FQQFTEQGRG
+112 FQQLTEQGRG
-122 ELSSG
+122 ELSAG
-127 NWPAAA
+127 NWPVAA

-164 KDWRLATQEDCFE
+164 RDWRLATQEDCFE

-199 PYRERLNGQLMLAL
+199 PYRERLNSQLMLAL

-218 QVDALSV
+218 QVDALGV

-260 LPPSVQRR
+260 LPASVQRR
-268 HLLAVGQQPPPAL
+268 HLLAVGQTPS
-281 PVPVPVPAPA
+281 
-291 PVVIPPPVV
+291 PVVIPPAPARAPEPVPV
-300 EPAAADL
+300 PDL
-307 MTVERKLVSVVMV
+307 DVTTVERKLVSVVMV
-320 SAQPGLAAGDGDP
+320 AAQLGLAAGDGDP
-333 EDVDEVHQEVT
+333 EDVDEVHQEVSS
-344 AVVRAEVARLGGVVG
+344 VVHAEVSRLGGVVG
-359 GNVGSVYLA
+359 GSVGSVFLA
-368 LFGVPRTSED
+368 LFGVPRTAED

-391 DRLGSVADVQIGVAT
+391 DQLSSVADVQIGVAT

-431 LMALAPL
+431 LTTLAPL
-438 GAVRACTATCDAGS
+438 GAVRACTSTRAAGS

-470 CVPPSGATRRAQA
+470 CASQRGATRRAQA
-483 SVPFV
+483 SVPLV
-488 ERERELFVLQGLLE
+488 ERERELLVLQGLLD
-502 EVRDRRRPHFVT
+502 EVRSRRRPHFVT

-527 HELGAACTSP
+527 CELAAACSSSSVV
-537 AAILRGTATAF
+537 ALRGTAAAF

-554 GPLSGVVQG
+554 GPLSDVVRG
-563 FSSPE
+563 F
-568 ALHDALTSLVGV
+568 AGDLRAGLASLVGT

-587 HSSLA
+587 HSSLV
-592 GLASGS
+592 GLTEPHPGV
-598 PDVSADFP
+598 PVDFA
-606 AWRRFLEEIADS
+606 AWRRFLEEIADA
-618 GPLVVFLEDVHWAN
+618 GPLVVFLEDVQWAN

-644 QAGSVP
+644 HAGSVP

-662 QRRPS
+662 QRRPA

-680 EPLSHNGTRSLL
+680 EPLSHNGTRGLL
-692 NSLLEARELSGE
+692 NSLLETRELSTE

-733 CLHNDGALPVPPSVR
+733 CLHNDSGLPVPPSVR
-748 SVITT
+748 SVITA

-758 PFAVKAVLGDAAVV
+758 PAAVKAVLQDAAVV
-772 GDLVSPGAV
+772 GDLVSPGSV
-781 AATGRRDPGDVAKAL
+781 SATGRHDPGDVAKAL

-823 GLVRDVVADQL
+823 ALVRDVVADQL

-839 AEKQERAAAWFAE
+839 ALKQERATAWLE
-852 PALDLMPL
+852 QPALVVLTE
-860 MDRRAG
+860 RRAG

>member
-68 GLRGVLTPHGSGP
+68 GLRGVLTPPGSGA
-81 EGSGPE
+81 E
-87 GSALLLTHAP
+87 GSAVLLTHAP

-102 VDPDSLDLSR
+102 VDPDSLDLSL
-112 FQQFTEQGRG
+112 FQQLTEQGRG
-122 ELSSG
+122 ELASG

-133 KVLRKALSL
+133 TVLRRALSL

-189 GELESLIEVE
+189 GELESLIEAE

-260 LPPSVQRR
+260 LPPSVHRR
-268 HLLAVGQQPPPAL
+268 HLLAVGQSPA
-281 PVPVPVPAPA
+281 PVPA
-291 PVVIPPPVV
+291 PVVITPPVTDA
-300 EPAAADL
+300 PAMDVT
-307 MTVERKLVSVVMV
+307 TVERKLVSVAMV

-333 EDVDEVHQEVT
+333 EDVDEVHQEVS
-344 AVVRAEVARLGGVVG
+344 AIVRAEVTRLGGVVS
-359 GNVGSVYLA
+359 GNVGSVFLA
-368 LFGVPRTSED
+368 LFGVPRTAED

-411 RLPASGT
+411 RLPASGA

-431 LMALAPL
+431 LMTLAPL
-438 GAVRACTATCDAGS
+438 GAVRACTATRDAS
-452 SVTWAADPAPTGG
+452 SCVTWAADPAPTGG
-465 WQAIS
+465 WQAVS
-470 CVPPSGATRRAQA
+470 CVSPRGKTRRVRA

-527 HELGAACTSP
+527 DELMTSCST
-537 AAILRGTATAF
+537 ALRGTATAF
-548 GDDHGY
+548 GGDHGY
-554 GPLSGVVQG
+554 GPLSDVVQG

-568 ALHDALTSLVGV
+568 ALHDALTTLVGA

-587 HSSLA
+587 HASLA
-592 GLASGS
+592 GLATPS
-598 PDVSADFP
+598 PDVPADFA

-618 GPLVVFLEDVHWAN
+618 GPLVVFLEDLHWAN

-644 QAGSVP
+644 HAGSVP
-650 LLVIATARPELL
+650 LLVVVTARPELL

-680 EPLSHNGTRSLL
+680 EPLSHNGSRSLL
-692 NSLLEARELSGE
+692 NSLLPARELPSE

-709 VSCVGGNPLFAT
+709 ISCVGGNPLFAT
-721 EYARMVSDPRMP
+721 EYARMVSDPRTP
-733 CLHNDGALPVPPSVR
+733 CLHNENGLPVPSSVR
-748 SVITT
+748 AVLTA
-753 QLDSL
+753 QVDSL
-758 PFAVKAVLGDAAVV
+758 PFEVKAVLQDAAIV

-796 ELLEQRDF
+796 ELLEKRDF

-823 GLVRDVVADQL
+823 QLVRDVVADQL

-839 AEKQERAAAWFAE
+839 AAKQQRALAWFEE
-852 PALDLMPL
+852 PALDLTN
-860 MDRRAG
+860 RRAG

>member
-43 SKLLQALWSRDVPP
+43 SKLLQALWPRDVPP

-68 GLRGVLTPHGSGP
+68 GLRGVLTPHG
-81 EGSGPE
+81 GSPE

-102 VDPDSLDLSR
+102 VDQNSLDLSR
-112 FQQFTEQGRG
+112 FQQLTEQGRG
-122 ELSSG
+122 ELSAG

-149 DLAETGINWP
+149 DLAETGVNWP

-164 KDWRLATQEDCFE
+164 RDWRLATQEDCFE
-177 AELACGRHYEII
+177 AELACGRHYEVI

-225 YRRTRAAL
+225 YRRTRTAL

-268 HLLAVGQQPPPAL
+268 HLLAVGQSS
-281 PVPVPVPAPA
+281 PVPA
-291 PVVIPPPVV
+291 PVVITPPAPVV
-300 EPAAADL
+300 EPAAPAVAVDVT
-307 MTVERKLVSVVMV
+307 TVERKRVSVVMV
-320 SAQPGLAAGDGDP
+320 SAQLGLAAGDGDP
-333 EDVDEVHQEVT
+333 EDVDAVHQEV
-344 AVVRAEVARLGGVVG
+344 ASVVSAEVSRLGGVVG
-359 GNVGSVYLA
+359 GNVGSVFLA

-386 ALAIR
+386 SLAIR
-391 DRLGSVADVQIGVAT
+391 DRLSSVADVQIGVAT
-406 GDALV
+406 GDSLV
-411 RLPASGT
+411 RLPSSGT
-418 PSASG
+418 PTATG

-431 LMALAPL
+431 LMALSPL
-438 GAVRACTATCDAGS
+438 GAVRACSATRDGAG
-452 SVTWAADPAPTGG
+452 SVTWSADPAPTGG
-465 WQAIS
+465 WQAVS
-470 CVPPSGATRRAQA
+470 CVSPRGATRRSRAA
-483 SVPFV
+483 VPFV
-488 ERERELFVLQGLLE
+488 ERERELFVLQGLLD
-502 EVRDRRRPHFVT
+502 EVRTRRRPHFVT

-527 HELGAACTSP
+527 QELVPSCSMA
-537 AAILRGTATAF
+537 LRGTATAF

-554 GPLSGVVQG
+554 GPLSDVVRG

-568 ALHDALTSLVGV
+568 TLRAAVASLVGV
-580 GELADRL
+580 GELADNL
-587 HSSLA
+587 ATSLA
-592 GLASGS
+592 GLVEPS
-598 PDVSADFP
+598 PSVPADFTS
-606 AWRRFLEEIADS
+606 WRRFLEEVAES
-618 GPLVVFLEDVHWAN
+618 EPLVVFLEDLHWAN

-644 QAGSVP
+644 HAGSVP

-662 QRRPS
+662 QRRPA

-692 NSLLEARELSGE
+692 NSLLETRELSSE

-721 EYARMVSDPRMP
+721 EYARMVSDPLMP
-733 CLHNDGALPVPPSVR
+733 CLQNDTSLPVPPPVR
-748 SVITT
+748 GVLTA

-758 PFAVKAVLGDAAVV
+758 PFDVKTVLQDAAVV

-781 AATGRRDPGDVAKAL
+781 AATGQRDLGDVAKAL

-823 GLVRDVVADQL
+823 LLVRDVVAEQL

-839 AEKQERAAAWFAE
+839 ALKQERAVAWFEE
-852 PALDLMPL
+852 PALDLT
-860 MDRRAG
+860 DRRAG

>member
-8 SLEVLDDDMPVPLG
+8 SLEVLDDDLPVPLG

-68 GLRGVLTPHGSGP
+68 GLRGVLSPHGS
-81 EGSGPE
+81 STE

-102 VDPDSLDLSR
+102 VDQNSLDLSR
-112 FQQFTEQGRG
+112 FQQLTEQGRG
-122 ELSSG
+122 ELSAG
-127 NWPAAA
+127 NWTAAA
-133 KVLRKALSL
+133 KVLRGALGL

-268 HLLAVGQQPPPAL
+268 HLLAVGQTSAATPVVITPPA
-281 PVPVPVPAPA
+281 PRAPEPA
-291 PVVIPPPVV
+291 PVVVPP
-300 EPAAADL
+300 ADVT
-307 MTVERKLVSVVMV
+307 TVERKLVSVVMV
-320 SAQPGLAAGDGDP
+320 SAQLGLAAGDGDP
-333 EDVDEVHQEVT
+333 EDVDEVHQEVS

-359 GNVGSVYLA
+359 GDVGSVFLA
-368 LFGVPRTSED
+368 LFGVPRTAED
-378 DADRAVRA
+378 DADRAVRT
-386 ALAIR
+386 ALSIR
-391 DRLGSVADVQIGVAT
+391 DRLSTVADVQVGVAT

-411 RLPASGT
+411 RPVPAAGRDR
-418 PSASG
+418 
-423 VLLDQCRQ
+423 VLLDRCRQ

-438 GAVRACTATCDAGS
+438 GAVRACAATRDAS
-452 SVTWAADPAPTGG
+452 TSVTWAGEPAATGG
-465 WQAIS
+465 WQAES
-470 CVPPSGATRRAQA
+470 AVSPHGATRREQA

-488 ERERELFVLQGLLE
+488 ERERELSVLRGLLD
-502 EVRDRRRPHFVT
+502 EVQVRRRPHFVT

-527 HELGAACTSP
+527 SELADACASSSVV
-537 AAILRGTATAF
+537 ALRGTSTAF
-548 GDDHGY
+548 GDDHGF
-554 GPLSGVVQG
+554 GPLSDVVRG
-563 FSSPE
+563 FAPSAE
-568 ALHDALTSLVGV
+568 ALRSGLTTLVGG

-587 HSSLA
+587 HG
-592 GLASGS
+592 GLEGLLTPT
-598 PDVSADFP
+598 PDVVPDF
-606 AWRRFLEEIADS
+606 AGWRRFLEEIADQRT
-618 GPLVVFLEDVHWAN
+618 LVVFLEDVHWAN

-692 NSLLEARELSGE
+692 NSLLETSELSGE

-709 VSCVGGNPLFAT
+709 VSCVGGNPLFAI
-721 EYARMVSDPRMP
+721 EFARMVSDPRMP
-733 CLHNDGALPVPPSVR
+733 CVHNESSLPIPPSVR
-748 SVITT
+748 GVLTA

-758 PFAVKAVLGDAAVV
+758 PFDAKAVLQDAAVV
-772 GDLVSPGAV
+772 GDVVSPGAV
-781 AATGRRDPGDVAKAL
+781 AATGEGDPHEVAKAL

-823 GLVRDVVADQL
+823 ALVRDVVADQL

-839 AEKQERAAAWFAE
+839 AQKQERAAAWLAQ
-852 PALDLMPL
+852 PAVDL

>member
-22 GVKQRAALGF
+22 GVKQRAALGY

-68 GLRGVLTPHGSGP
+68 GLRGVLTPPGSG
-81 EGSGPE
+81 SE

-102 VDPDSLDLSR
+102 VDPNSLDLSL
-112 FQQFTEQGRG
+112 FQQLTEQGRG
-122 ELSSG
+122 ELARG

-133 KVLRKALSL
+133 TVLRRALGL

-164 KDWRLATQEDCFE
+164 KDSRLATQEDCFE

-199 PYRERLNGQLMLAL
+199 PYRERLGGQLMLAL

-268 HLLAVGQQPPPAL
+268 HLLAVGRSAVPA
-281 PVPVPVPAPA
+281 PAPA
-291 PVVIPPPVV
+291 PVVITPPVA
-300 EPAAADL
+300 EPPA
-307 MTVERKLVSVVMV
+307 MEVTTVERKLVSVVMV
-320 SAQPGLAAGDGDP
+320 SAQLGLAAGDGDP
-333 EDVDEVHQEVT
+333 EDVDEVHREVSAVVHAEVT
-344 AVVRAEVARLGGVVG
+344 RLGGVVG
-359 GNVGSVYLA
+359 GNVGSVFLA

-391 DRLGSVADVQIGVAT
+391 DRLGSVADAQIGVAT

-411 RLPASGT
+411 RLPASGAPT
-418 PSASG
+418 ASG

-438 GAVRACTATCDAGS
+438 GAVRACTTTRDASS
-452 SVTWAADPAPTGG
+452 SVTWAADPVPTGG
-465 WQAIS
+465 WQAVS
-470 CVPPSGATRRAQA
+470 CVSPRGATRRAQVP
-483 SVPFV
+483 VPFV
-488 ERERELFVLQGLLE
+488 ERERELRALQGLLD
-502 EVRDRRRPHFVT
+502 EVCERRRPHFVT

-527 HELGAACTSP
+527 CELAAACTSP
-537 AAILRGTATAF
+537 VVALRGTATAY

-554 GPLSGVVQG
+554 GPLSDVVRG
-563 FSSPE
+563 FASPE
-568 ALHDALTSLVGV
+568 TLRSALSSLVGA

-587 HSSLA
+587 YSSLA
-592 GLASGS
+592 GLAKAA
-598 PDVSADFP
+598 PDVPADFP

-632 DVVLDFVEELSE
+632 DVVLDFVEELGE

-680 EPLSHNGTRSLL
+680 EPLTHNGSRSLL
-692 NSLLEARELSGE
+692 NSLLAARELPSE

-709 VSCVGGNPLFAT
+709 VSRVGGNPLFAV
-721 EYARMVSDPRMP
+721 EYARMVSDPRTP
-733 CLHNDGALPVPPSVR
+733 CLHNENGLPVPSAVR
-748 SVITT
+748 GILTAQV
-753 QLDSL
+753 DSL
-758 PFAVKAVLGDAAVV
+758 PFEVKAVLQDAAIV

-781 AATGRRDPGDVAKAL
+781 AATGQRDPGDVAKAL

-823 GLVRDVVADQL
+823 PLVRDVVADQL

-839 AEKQERAAAWFAE
+839 TAKQERALAWFEE
-852 PALDLMPL
+852 PALDLT
-860 MDRRAG
+860 DRRAG

>member
-8 SLEVLDDDMPVPLG
+8 ALEVLDDDLPVPLG

-68 GLRGVLTPHGSGP
+68 GLRGVLTPHGS
-81 EGSGPE
+81 PE

-112 FQQFTEQGRG
+112 FQQLTEQGRG
-122 ELSSG
+122 ELSAG
-127 NWPAAA
+127 NWPTAA

-268 HLLAVGQQPPPAL
+268 HLLAVGQT
-281 PVPVPVPAPA
+281 PA
-291 PVVIPPPVV
+291 PVVITPPVPAV
-300 EPAAADL
+300 EPAAVDVT
-307 MTVERKLVSVVMV
+307 TVERKLVSVVMV
-320 SAQPGLAAGDGDP
+320 SAQLGLAAGDGDP
-333 EDVDEVHQEVT
+333 EDVDEVHQEVS
-344 AVVRAEVARLGGVVG
+344 AVVRAEVERLGGVVG
-359 GNVGSVYLA
+359 GNVGSVFLA
-368 LFGVPRTSED
+368 LFGVPKTAED

-386 ALAIR
+386 SLAIR
-391 DRLGSVADVQIGVAT
+391 DRLAAVADVQIGVAT
-406 GDALV
+406 GDSLV
-411 RLPASGT
+411 RLPASGAPT
-418 PSASG
+418 ATG

-438 GAVRACTATCDAGS
+438 GAVRACTSTRDAAA

-465 WQAIS
+465 WQAVS
-470 CVPPSGATRRAQA
+470 CVSPRGETRRTQA
-483 SVPFV
+483 AVPFV
-488 ERERELFVLQGLLE
+488 ERERELLVLQGLLD
-502 EVRDRRRPHFVT
+502 EVRTRRRPHFVT

-527 HELGAACTSP
+527 NELTSSCSF
-537 AAILRGTATAF
+537 ALRGTATAF

-554 GPLSGVVQG
+554 GPLLDVVRG
-563 FSSPE
+563 FASPE
-568 ALHDALTSLVGV
+568 TLLSAVSSLVGV

-587 HSSLA
+587 HASLA
-592 GLASGS
+592 GLVAGS
-598 PDVSADFP
+598 PDVPADFP
-606 AWRRFLEEIADS
+606 AWRRFLEEIADVE
-618 GPLVVFLEDVHWAN
+618 PLVVFLEDLHWAN

-644 QAGSVP
+644 HAGSVP
-650 LLVIATARPELL
+650 LLVVVTARPELL

-680 EPLSHNGTRSLL
+680 EPLSHNGSRSLL
-692 NSLLEARELSGE
+692 NSLLSAGELSAE
-704 LWQAL
+704 LWQTL
-709 VSCVGGNPLFAT
+709 VSCVGGNPFFAT
-721 EYARMVSDPRMP
+721 EYARMVSDPRIQ
-733 CLHNDGALPVPPSVR
+733 CLHNESGLPVPPSVR
-748 SVITT
+748 GVLTA

-758 PFAVKAVLGDAAVV
+758 PSEVKAVLQDAAVV

-781 AATGRRDPGDVAKAL
+781 AATGQRDPGDVALAL

-823 GLVRDVVADQL
+823 ALVRDVVADQL
-834 PRAVR
+834 PRTVR
-839 AEKQERAAAWFAE
+839 TSKQERAAAWFAE
-852 PALDLMPL
+852 PALDLML
-860 MDRRAG
+860 DRRAG

>member
-22 GVKQRAALGF
+22 GIKQRAALGY

-43 SKLLQALWSRDVPP
+43 SRLLQALWSRDVPP

-68 GLRGVLTPHGSGP
+68 GLRGILTPHGGT
-81 EGSGPE
+81 G

-102 VDPDSLDLSR
+102 VDEDSLDLSR
-112 FQQFTEQGRG
+112 FRQLTEQGRG
-122 ELSSG
+122 ELSAG
-127 NWPAAA
+127 NWTAAA
-133 KVLRKALSL
+133 KVLRTALSL

-149 DLAETGINWP
+149 DLAETGITWP

-248 ERAILDHAPALD
+248 ERAILDHAPSLD

-268 HLLAVGQQPPPAL
+268 HLLAVGKSSPA
-281 PVPVPVPAPA
+281 PVPA
-291 PVVIPPPVV
+291 PVVITPPPVA
-300 EPAAADL
+300 EPAAPAVPVDV
-307 MTVERKLVSVVMV
+307 TVVERKQVSVVMV
-320 SAQPGLAAGDGDP
+320 SAQLGLATGDGDP
-333 EDVDEVHQEVT
+333 EDVDGVHQEV
-344 AVVRAEVARLGGVVG
+344 ASAVRAEVSRLGGVVG
-359 GNVGSVYLA
+359 GNVGSVFLA
-368 LFGVPRTSED
+368 MFGVPRTSED

-386 ALAIR
+386 SLAVR
-391 DRLGSVADVQIGVAT
+391 DRLSSVADVQIGVAT

-411 RLPASGT
+411 RLPSSGT
-418 PSASG
+418 PTATG
-423 VLLDQCRQ
+423 VLLDRCRQ
-431 LMALAPL
+431 LMSLAPL
-438 GAVRACTATCDAGS
+438 SAVRACTTTRDATS

-465 WQAIS
+465 WEAVS
-470 CVPPSGATRRAQA
+470 CVSPQGATRRAQA
-483 SVPFV
+483 AVPFV
-488 ERERELFVLQGLLE
+488 ERERELLLLRGLLDD
-502 EVRDRRRPHFVT
+502 VRGRRRPHFVT

-527 HELGAACTSP
+527 DELTASCATV
-537 AAILRGTATAF
+537 LRGTATAF

-554 GPLSGVVQG
+554 GPLSDVVRG
-563 FSSPE
+563 FAEPE
-568 ALHDALTSLVGV
+568 TLRDAVSALVGT
-580 GELADRL
+580 GELAQTL
-587 HSSLA
+587 LA
-592 GLASGS
+592 GLAGLLEPS
-598 PDVSADFP
+598 PATSADFP

-618 GPLVVFLEDVHWAN
+618 TPLVVVLEDLHWAN

-644 QAGSVP
+644 YAGSVP

-662 QRRPS
+662 RRRPS
-667 WFGGKRNATTISL
+667 WFGGKRNVTTISL
-680 EPLSHNGTRSLL
+680 EPLSHNGTRNLL
-692 NSLLEARELSGE
+692 NSLPQTAELPSE

-709 VSCVGGNPLFAT
+709 VSAVGGNPLFAT
-721 EYARMVSDPRMP
+721 EYARMIADPRMSCP
-733 CLHNDGALPVPPSVR
+733 LGDAPLPVPPSVR
-748 SVITT
+748 AVLTA

-758 PFAVKAVLGDAAVV
+758 PFELKAVLQDAAVV

-781 AATGRRDPGDVAKAL
+781 AVTGQREPLDVAKAL

-823 GLVRDVVADQL
+823 PLMRDIVAEQL

-839 AEKQERAAAWFAE
+839 ASKQERALSWFEE
-852 PALDLMPL
+852 PALDLTG
-860 MDRRAG
+860 RRAG

>member
-8 SLEVLDDDMPVPLG
+8 SLEVLDDDLPVPLG

-68 GLRGVLTPHGSGP
+68 GLRGVLTPHGGN
-81 EGSGPE
+81 PE

-102 VDPDSLDLSR
+102 VDQNSLDLSC
-112 FQQFTEQGRG
+112 FQQLTEQGRG
-122 ELSSG
+122 DLSAG

-133 KVLRKALSL
+133 KVLRKALGL

-164 KDWRLATQEDCFE
+164 RDWRLATQEDCFE

-268 HLLAVGQQPPPAL
+268 HLLAVGQPS
-281 PVPVPVPAPA
+281 PVSA
-291 PVVIPPPVV
+291 PVVITPPAVQ
-300 EPAAADL
+300 PAAPAVSVEAMDVT
-307 MTVERKLVSVVMV
+307 TVERKLVSVVMV
-320 SAQPGLAAGDGDP
+320 SAQLGLAAGDGDP
-333 EDVDEVHQEVT
+333 EDVDAVHQEV
-344 AVVRAEVARLGGVVG
+344 ASVVSAEVSRLGGVVG
-359 GNVGSVYLA
+359 GNVGSVFLA
-368 LFGVPRTSED
+368 LFGVPKTTED

-386 ALAIR
+386 SLAIR
-391 DRLGSVADVQIGVAT
+391 DRLAAVADVQIGVAT
-406 GDALV
+406 GDSLV
-411 RLPASGT
+411 RLPSAGT
-418 PSASG
+418 PTATG

-431 LMALAPL
+431 LMALSPL
-438 GAVRACTATCDAGS
+438 GAVRACTATREAAG
-452 SVTWAADPAPTGG
+452 SVTWEADAAPTGG
-465 WQAIS
+465 WQAVS
-470 CVPPSGATRRAQA
+470 CVSPRGATRRSQA
-483 SVPFV
+483 AVPFV
-488 ERERELFVLQGLLE
+488 ERERELLVLQGLLD
-502 EVRDRRRPHFVT
+502 EVRTRRRPHFVT

-527 HELGAACTSP
+527 NELTSSCST
-537 AAILRGTATAF
+537 ALRGTATAF

-554 GPLSGVVQG
+554 GPLSDVVSG
-563 FSSPE
+563 FSSFDTLRA
-568 ALHDALTSLVGV
+568 ALASLVGV

-587 HSSLA
+587 HGSLA
-592 GLASGS
+592 CLAEPGSGVR
-598 PDVSADFP
+598 PDFP
-606 AWRRFLEEIADS
+606 AWRRFLEEVAESD
-618 GPLVVFLEDVHWAN
+618 PLVVFLEDVHWAN

-644 QAGSVP
+644 HAGSVP

-662 QRRPS
+662 QRRPA

-692 NSLLEARELSGE
+692 NSLLHTRELSAE

-721 EYARMVSDPRMP
+721 EYARMVADPRMP
-733 CLHNDGALPVPPSVR
+733 CVQNGSSLPIPPSVR
-748 SVITT
+748 GVLTA

-758 PFAVKAVLGDAAVV
+758 PSEVKAVLQDAAVA

-781 AATGRRDPGDVAKAL
+781 AAAGQRDPLDVAKAL

-823 GLVRDVVADQL
+823 LLVRDVVAEQL

-839 AEKQERAAAWFAE
+839 TSKQERALAWFEE
-852 PALDLMPL
+852 PALDLT
-860 MDRRAG
+860 DRRAG

>member
-22 GVKQRAALGF
+22 GIKQRAALGF

-43 SKLLQALWSRDVPP
+43 SKLLQALWPRDAPP

-68 GLRGVLTPHGSGP
+68 GLRGVLTPRGDGA
-81 EGSGPE
+81 E

-102 VDPDSLDLSR
+102 VDQNSLDLSH
-112 FQQFTEQGRG
+112 FQRLAEQGRG
-122 ELSSG
+122 ELSAG
-127 NWPAAA
+127 DWPAAA

-142 WRGPVLA
+142 WHGPVLA

-159 ELTAI
+159 ELTAV

-177 AELACGRHYEII
+177 AELACGRHYEIL
-189 GELESLIEVE
+189 GELESSLEVE

-225 YRRTRAAL
+225 YRRTRTAL

-248 ERAILDHAPALD
+248 ERAILDHAPVLD

-268 HLLAVGQQPPPAL
+268 HLLAVGQSA
-281 PVPVPVPAPA
+281 PAPA
-291 PVVIPPPVV
+291 VSPVV
-300 EPAAADL
+300 ESAAPVDVT
-307 MTVERKLVSVVMV
+307 TVERKPVSVVMV
-320 SAQPGLAAGDGDP
+320 SAQLGLAVGDGDP
-333 EDVDEVHQEVT
+333 EDVDAVHQEVA
-344 AVVRAEVARLGGVVG
+344 AVIAAEVSRLGGVVG
-359 GNVGSVYLA
+359 GNVGSVFLA
-368 LFGVPRTSED
+368 LFGVPRTSEN

-386 ALAIR
+386 SLAIR
-391 DRLGSVADVQIGVAT
+391 DRLASVADVQIGVAT
-406 GDALV
+406 GDSLV
-411 RLPASGT
+411 RLPSSGAPT
-418 PSASG
+418 VTG

-431 LMALAPL
+431 LMALSPL
-438 GAVRACTATCDAGS
+438 GAVRACSATREVAG
-452 SVTWAADPAPTGG
+452 SVTWSVDPAATGG
-465 WQAIS
+465 WQAVS
-470 CVPPSGATRRAQA
+470 CVSPRGATRRSQA
-483 SVPFV
+483 AVPFV
-488 ERERELFVLQGLLE
+488 ERERELFVLQGLLD
-502 EVRDRRRPHFVT
+502 EVRTRRRPHFVT
-514 VLGEAGVGKTRLV
+514 VLGETGVGKTRLV
-527 HELGAACTSP
+527 NELTASCSTALC
-537 AAILRGTATAF
+537 GTATAF
-548 GDDHGY
+548 GDDDGY
-554 GPLSGVVQG
+554 GPLSDV
-563 FSSPE
+563 
-568 ALHDALTSLVGV
+568 VGV
-580 GELADRL
+580 GEFAGNLAARL
-587 HSSLA
+587 AELV
-592 GLASGS
+592 S
-598 PDVSADFP
+598 PSVPADFT
-606 AWRRFLEEIADS
+606 AWRRFLEEIAES
-618 GPLVVFLEDVHWAN
+618 EPLVVFLEDLHWAN

-644 QAGSVP
+644 HAGSVP

-692 NSLLEARELSGE
+692 NSLLETRELSSE

-721 EYARMVSDPRMP
+721 EYARMVADPRMP
-733 CLHNDGALPVPPSVR
+733 CLQNGSSLPVPPSVR
-748 SVITT
+748 GVLTA

-758 PFAVKAVLGDAAVV
+758 PFEVKAVLQDAAVV

-781 AATGRRDPGDVAKAL
+781 AATGGRDPLEVAEAL

-804 LRRQGRNSETG
+804 LCRQGRNSETG

-823 GLVRDVVADQL
+823 LLVRDVAAEQL

-839 AEKQERAAAWFAE
+839 ALKQERAFAWFE
-852 PALDLMPL
+852 PALDLT
-860 MDRRAG
+860 DRRAG

>member
-68 GLRGVLTPHGSGP
+68 GLRGVLTPHGSG
-81 EGSGPE
+81 SE

-102 VDPDSLDLSR
+102 VDQNSLDLSR
-112 FQQFTEQGRG
+112 FQQLTEQGRG

-127 NWPAAA
+127 DWPAAA

-233 VEELGLEPGRELQEL
+233 VEELGLEPGRELQEM
-248 ERAILDHAPALD
+248 ERAILDHAPVLD

-268 HLLAVGQQPPPAL
+268 HLLAVGQSSPVVITPPPA
-281 PVPVPVPAPA
+281 VESPAPA
-291 PVVIPPPVV
+291 VAMDVT
-300 EPAAADL
+300 
-307 MTVERKLVSVVMV
+307 TVERKLVSVVMV
-320 SAQPGLAAGDGDP
+320 SAQLGLAAGDGDP
-333 EDVDEVHQEVT
+333 EDVDEVHQEVDS
-344 AVVRAEVARLGGVVG
+344 VVSAEVARLGGVVG
-359 GNVGSVYLA
+359 GNVGSVFLA

-391 DRLGSVADVQIGVAT
+391 DRLSSVADVQIGVAT
-406 GDALV
+406 GESLV
-411 RLPASGT
+411 RLPASGA
-418 PSASG
+418 PSATG

-431 LMALAPL
+431 LMALSPL
-438 GAVRACTATCDAGS
+438 GAVRACSATRDAAG
-452 SVTWAADPAPTGG
+452 SVTWATDPAPTSG
-465 WQAIS
+465 WQAVS
-470 CVPPSGATRRAQA
+470 CVSPRGATRRSQA
-483 SVPFV
+483 AVPFV
-488 ERERELFVLQGLLE
+488 ERERELSVLQGLLD
-502 EVRDRRRPHFVT
+502 EVRTRRRPHFVT

-527 HELGAACTSP
+527 NELTSSCST
-537 AAILRGTATAF
+537 ALRGTATAF

-554 GPLSGVVQG
+554 GLLSDVVRG
-563 FSSPE
+563 FASPE
-568 ALHDALTSLVGV
+568 TLRAAVSSLVGV
-580 GELADRL
+580 GELADHL
-587 HSSLA
+587 TSSLT
-592 GLASGS
+592 GLVEPS
-598 PDVSADFP
+598 PDLSADFP
-606 AWRRFLEEIADS
+606 SWRRFLEEIADS
-618 GPLVVFLEDVHWAN
+618 DPLVVFLEDLHWAN

-644 QAGSVP
+644 HAGSVP

-692 NSLLEARELSGE
+692 NSLLETRELSAD

-721 EYARMVSDPRMP
+721 EYARMVADPRMP
-733 CLHNDGALPVPPSVR
+733 CLHNEASLPVPPSVR
-748 SVITT
+748 GVLTA

-758 PFAVKAVLGDAAVV
+758 PFEVKAVLQDAAVV

-781 AATGRRDPGDVAKAL
+781 AATGQRDPGDVAKAL

-823 GLVRDVVADQL
+823 LLVRDVVAEQL
-834 PRAVR
+834 PRALR
-839 AEKQERAAAWFAE
+839 ARKHERALAWFEE
-852 PALDLMPL
+852 PALDLI
-860 MDRRAG
+860 DRRAG